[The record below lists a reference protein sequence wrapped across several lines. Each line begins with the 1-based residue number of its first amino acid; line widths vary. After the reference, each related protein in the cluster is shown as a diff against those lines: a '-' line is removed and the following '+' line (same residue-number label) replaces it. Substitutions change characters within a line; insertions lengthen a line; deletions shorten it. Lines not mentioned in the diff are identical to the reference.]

1 MKVVTTGIVLL
12 MALFAGCSKESATTA
27 APAAAP
33 PQEAQAPPPPP
44 EPAPSVVPTGA
55 SVTVR
60 TTNTLST
67 KDLKPGDTFSA
78 SLDRPLKS
86 GDRIVAPKG
95 ATVSG
100 RIVEA
105 DPGGRVDGRAKIA
118 VQLSELHVK
127 GKNLRIS
134 TNTIRR
140 EAKATKAKD
149 AAKVGIGS
157 GIGAAIG
164 AIAGGG
170 KGAAIGAI
178 AGGAAGGGVVVAT
191 RGDPAV
197 IAAESVLIFELR
209 GPLRF
214 RNSSERFLPADSGC
228 PEAPA
233 SGSQAM
239 IADADVTVC
248 GGAGGLFRRSTG
260 PRHNIV
266 RAQAVACLLTVP

>member
-1 MKVVTTGIVLL
+1 
-12 MALFAGCSKESATTA
+12 
-27 APAAAP
+27 
-33 PQEAQAPPPPP
+33 
-44 EPAPSVVPTGA
+44 VVPTGA

-67 KDLKPGDTFSA
+67 KDLKPGDAFTA
-78 SLDRPLKS
+78 TLDRPLKS
-86 GDRIVAPKG
+86 GDHIVAPKG

-100 RIVEA
+100 RVVEA
-105 DPGGRVDGRAKIA
+105 DPGGRVNGLARIA
-118 VQLSELHVK
+118 VQLSSLQVK
-127 GKNLRIS
+127 GKSVKIS

-170 KGAAIGAI
+170 KGAAIGAL

-191 RGDPAV
+191 HGEPAV

-209 GPLRF
+209 
-214 RNSSERFLPADSGC
+214 
-228 PEAPA
+228 AP
-233 SGSQAM
+233 
-239 IADADVTVC
+239 
-248 GGAGGLFRRSTG
+248 
-260 PRHNIV
+260 
-266 RAQAVACLLTVP
+266 LTVQ